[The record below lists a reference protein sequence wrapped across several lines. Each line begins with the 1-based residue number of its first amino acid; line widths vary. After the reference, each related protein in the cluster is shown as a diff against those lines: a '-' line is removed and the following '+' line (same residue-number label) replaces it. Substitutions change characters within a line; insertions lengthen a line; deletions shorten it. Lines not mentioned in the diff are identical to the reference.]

1 MNPTIRDT
9 LEAAAYMAALI
20 VAVTVCDL
28 INHIGATQ

>member
-20 VAVTVCDL
+20 IVVTVCDL
-28 INHIGATQ
+28 INHAGGLQ